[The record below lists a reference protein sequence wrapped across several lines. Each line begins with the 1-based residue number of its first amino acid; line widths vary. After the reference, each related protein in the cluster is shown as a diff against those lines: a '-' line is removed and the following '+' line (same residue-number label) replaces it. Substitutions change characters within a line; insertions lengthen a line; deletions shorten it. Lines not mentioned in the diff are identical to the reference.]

1 MKTMILDNNID
12 NIKIYDECKID
23 RIFVDL
29 EIHGKQ
35 DRQGHLNTVISD
47 HTLEDVKMI
56 KPILKNSQL
65 LVRVNPIHPNSASEI
80 HYAIEN
86 GADIVML
93 PMFKTIEEVKLFID
107 YVDKKAT
114 VCLLLET
121 SEALCRIDKILELEG
136 IDEIHIGL
144 NDLHLA
150 MGLDFMFELMGGGIV
165 EYLAYKIKQKNIPF
179 GVGGVARMNEGML
192 MGKMI
197 IAEHA
202 RIGSSMVIL
211 SRTFKGEDNSL
222 SQETLS
228 YELKKLQD
236 CYNNAKSLSQEE
248 LEINKKTLDK
258 IAIDIA
264 QLIKNKREGKIVD
277 VENS

>member
-12 NIKIYDECKID
+12 NIKVYDECKID

-47 HTLEDVKMI
+47 HTLEDVKAI

-197 IAEHA
+197 ITEHA

-211 SRTFKGEDNSL
+211 SRTFKGEDGSL
-222 SQETLS
+222 SKKTLS
-228 YELKKLQD
+228 KELKKLQD
-236 CYNNAKSLSQEE
+236 CYDNAKTLSQEE
-248 LEINKKTLDK
+248 LEMNKKTLDK

-264 QLIKNKREGKIVD
+264 QLIKNNRGGEIVN

>member
-12 NIKIYDECKID
+12 NIKVYDECKID

-47 HTLEDVKMI
+47 HTLEDVKAI

-179 GVGGVARMNEGML
+179 GIGGVARMNEGML

-197 IAEHA
+197 ITEHA
-202 RIGSSMVIL
+202 RLGSSMVIL
-211 SRTFKGEDNSL
+211 SRTFKGEDGSL
-222 SQETLS
+222 SKKTLS
-228 YELKKLQD
+228 QELKKLQD
-236 CYNNAKSLSQEE
+236 CYDNAKLLSQEE
-248 LEINKKTLDK
+248 LESNKKTLDK
-258 IAIDIA
+258 IALDIA
-264 QLIKNKREGKIVD
+264 QLIKNNRGG
-277 VENS
+277 